1 MLIVNGRVHD
11 GCGNSCA
18 EDIRIEDGVIAAL
31 GQGLA
36 AKPEEQI
43 IDAAG
48 MEILPGFVQAI
59 SSWGVNGSMAE
70 IRPSS
75 DDNDEKSN
83 PVMPELD
90 GFYAFNGRAA
100 TAQQLGAFGVTA
112 CGVAPTTNNLF
123 GGTIAAFCVDGV
135 NPYRMVL
142 GRDLGMMASV
152 MPDVKKTYGARP
164 AAPMTRMWLYTNLA
178 EWLRKAAE
186 YEEKEDKP
194 KDTKLIALRR
204 VVRGELPLFASCDSA
219 ASIAHVLD
227 ITAAYPDLRLV
238 LVNGFGL
245 TGDEDYFLERSI
257 PLIVRTPSNPLDKD
271 AMGLDYK
278 AVVKLYEKGVK
289 VAMSGAYSN
298 SMNAREDMLWFGAEL
313 MRILHDSDKV
323 LPMLTSMPAG
333 ILGIGDKTG
342 SVAVGKR
349 ADLVVWSADP
359 LKTYQ
364 ARVQY
369 TLQAGRIIYQEGDE
383 MKCM

>member
-1 MLIVNGRVHD
+1 MLIVNGRIHD
-11 GCGNSCA
+11 GCGNSCV
-18 EDIRIEDGVIAAL
+18 EDIRIDGGVITGL
-31 GQGLA
+31 GQGLE
-36 AKPEEQI
+36 AKPGEQV

-48 MEILPGFVQAI
+48 MEVLPGFVQAI
-59 SSWGVNGSMAE
+59 SNWGVNGSMTE

-75 DDNDEKSN
+75 NDNDEKSN
-83 PVMPELD
+83 PVTPDLD
-90 GFYAFNGRAA
+90 GFYAFNGRAV

-152 MPDVKKTYGARP
+152 MPDIKQVYGKRP
-164 AAPMTRMWLYTNLA
+164 AAPMTRMWIYTNLA

-194 KDTKLIALRR
+194 KDMKLIALRR
-204 VVRGELPLFASCDSA
+204 VVRGELPLFVSCDTA
-219 ASIAHVLD
+219 ASVSHVLD
-227 ITAAYPDLRLV
+227 ITAAYPELRLV

-245 TGDEDYFLERSI
+245 TGEEDFFLERSI
-257 PLIVRTPSNPLDKD
+257 PLVVRTPGSPLDKY
-271 AMGLDYK
+271 AMEVDYE
-278 AVVKLYEKGVK
+278 AVVRLYEKGVK

-298 SMNAREDMLWFGAEL
+298 SMNAREDMIWFGAEL
-313 MRILHDSDKV
+313 MRVMHDSDKV
-323 LPMLTSMPAG
+323 LPMLTSIPAE
-333 ILGIGDKTG
+333 ILGIGDQTG
-342 SVAVGKR
+342 SIAEGKR
-349 ADLVVWSADP
+349 ADLVIWSADP

-364 ARVQY
+364 AKVQY
-369 TLQAGRIIYQEGDE
+369 TFQAGRIIYQEGDE